1 MYGAVYMVTEP
12 ISAPKKH
19 SAMWVYGF
27 LIGVL
32 IVLLRWKSQ
41 FAGAVAFAILL
52 GNICAP
58 SLDMLVQAWPNR
70 SKARADDSVMEAR

>member
-19 SAMWVYGF
+19 SAMWFYGF

-32 IVLLRWKSQ
+32 IVLLRWKAQ
-41 FAGAVAFAILL
+41 FAGAVGFAILL

-58 SLDMLVQAWPNR
+58 SLDMLVRAWGNR
-70 SKARADDSVMEAR
+70 GRARVDETVMEAR

>member
-1 MYGAVYMVTEP
+1 MYAAVYMVTEP
-12 ISAPKKH
+12 ISAPKKTP
-19 SAMWVYGF
+19 AMWIYGV

-32 IVLLRWKSQ
+32 IVLLRWKAQ

-58 SLDMLVQAWPNR
+58 SLDMLIQAWPHR
-70 SKARADDSVMEAR
+70 RKTQAMEVH

>member
-19 SAMWVYGF
+19 SAMWIYGF

-32 IVLLRWKSQ
+32 IVLLRWKAQ

-58 SLDMLVQAWPNR
+58 SLDMLVQAWANWR
-70 SKARADDSVMEAR
+70 KVRVDNSVTEIR